1 MTEQEKIDFK
11 IELLRNIEECMTFN
25 WGSVDYTL
33 NKIKLQEMI
42 DKYYEQKRELNNN
55 ENKN

>member
-1 MTEQEKIDFK
+1 MLVFIDFK
-11 IELLRNIEECMTFN
+11 IELLRNIEECMAFN

-42 DKYYEQKRELNNN
+42 DKYYKQKRELNNN

>member
-11 IELLRNIEECMTFN
+11 IELLKDIEECMAFN

-33 NKIKLQEMI
+33 NKIKLQETI